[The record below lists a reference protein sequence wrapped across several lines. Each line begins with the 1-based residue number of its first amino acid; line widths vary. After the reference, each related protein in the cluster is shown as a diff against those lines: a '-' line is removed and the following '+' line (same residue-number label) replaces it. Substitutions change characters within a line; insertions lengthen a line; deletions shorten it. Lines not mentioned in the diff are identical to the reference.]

1 MKIILRQPVE
11 KLGQP
16 GDIVSVKSG
25 YARNYLI
32 PDGFAYPAEGGY
44 LKRYD
49 QEKKKLAQINMR
61 LIHDAEALKAL
72 LEKEVITFTVKVDE
86 EDKLYGSVNPHE
98 ILVSLAE
105 RGLELERKQL
115 GLDHP
120 LKELGET
127 SVAIKLHTNVT
138 AQVKVI
144 VAREAVELEATEAA
158 EVVETVAEG
167 TAPEEAAEEATEV
180 TTEEVAP
187 EETVVEA
194 EEAPEVPEAPEDPE
208 TDIRSDKS

>member
-25 YARNYLI
+25 YARNFLI
-32 PDGFAYPAEGGY
+32 PQGYAYPAEGGY

-61 LIHDAEALKAL
+61 LINDAEELKVR
-72 LEKEVITFTVKVDE
+72 LEQEVLTFKVKVDE

-98 ILVSLAE
+98 VLVVLAE
-105 RGLELERKQL
+105 RGLDLERKQL

-127 SVAIKLHTNVT
+127 MVSIKLHTDVT
-138 AQVKVI
+138 AEVKVI
-144 VAREAVELEATEAA
+144 VEREGGEQEVAEKDAVDESTVEEAAVEEVVPEVVPETAEATE
-158 EVVETVAEG
+158 EIKV
-167 TAPEEAAEEATEV
+167 EEAVSEEPVTE
-180 TTEEVAP
+180 TEE
-187 EETVVEA
+187 T
-194 EEAPEVPEAPEDPE
+194 PEDPDAE
-208 TDIRSDKS
+208 KPE

>member
-25 YARNYLI
+25 YARNFLI
-32 PDGFAYPAEGGY
+32 PQGFAYPAEGGY

-61 LIHDAEALKAL
+61 LINDAEELKAR
-72 LEKEVITFTVKVDE
+72 LEQEVLTFTVKVDE

-98 ILVSLAE
+98 IIVLLAE

-127 SVAIKLHTNVT
+127 LVSVKLHTDVI
-138 AQVKVI
+138 AEIKVI
-144 VAREAVELEATEAA
+144 VEREGGEPEAA
-158 EVVETVAEG
+158 DGPEADVAVAEEVVAEDAAVS
-167 TAPEEAAEEATEV
+167 TEPVVEAEDEAAPVAAET
-180 TTEEVAP
+180 EVAP
-187 EETVVEA
+187 EAPAEA
-194 EEAPEVPEAPEDPE
+194 EEEKPE
-208 TDIRSDKS
+208 

>member
-25 YARNYLI
+25 YARNFLI
-32 PDGFAYPAEGGY
+32 PLGFAYPAEGGY

-61 LIHDAEALKAL
+61 LINDAEELKIR
-72 LEKEVITFTVKVDE
+72 LEQEILTFTVKVDE

-98 ILVSLAE
+98 VIVALAE

-120 LKELGET
+120 LKDLGET
-127 SVAIKLHTNVT
+127 LVSIKLHTDVV
-138 AQVKVI
+138 AEVKVI
-144 VAREAVELEATEAA
+144 VAREGGEPEGAEETAVDEAVVEEVVPETVPEAVE
-158 EVVETVAEG
+158 ET
-167 TAPEEAAEEATEV
+167 TEV
-180 TTEEVAP
+180 TAEEVVTEEPVT
-187 EETVVEA
+187 ET
-194 EEAPEVPEAPEDPE
+194 EEAPADTDTEKPE
-208 TDIRSDKS
+208 